1 MGAHRFSIT
10 GILAVFPM
18 RAMDVMTTNV
28 ITVDANTSVQEVARL
43 LSERG
48 ISGVPV
54 VDPADRLVGIVSEGD
69 LLHRVETGTE
79 RVSSRRRSL
88 WLDTI
93 ASDRELARDYVKSH
107 GRAAKDVMTREVV
120 SVTEKT
126 DLAEIAM
133 LLETKR
139 IKRVPVLRD
148 GKLVGIVSRA
158 NLVRALA
165 VTKSDQAVDVLK
177 DDRAIRAKLLAELM
191 GQEWFKTQDWFKIW
205 AADVIV
211 RDRVVH
217 FWLAANQ
224 SKRRDRPCV
233 SPPRTLLACGGSR
246 STSYHRLRRSQ
257 SHRPGLVS
265 FRASPGKRLP
275 R

>member
-1 MGAHRFSIT
+1 
-10 GILAVFPM
+10 M
-18 RAMDVMTTNV
+18 RAADIMTPHV
-28 ITVDANTSVQEVARL
+28 ITVDPDTSVQAVAKL
-43 LSERG
+43 LSEKG

-54 VDPADRLVGIVSEGD
+54 VDATDRLVGIVSEGD
-69 LLHRVETGTE
+69 LLHRAETGTE
-79 RVSSRRRSL
+79 RRIEHRRAR
-88 WLDTI
+88 WLDTV
-93 ASDRELARDYVKSH
+93 ASEMDLAREYAKSH
-107 GRAAKDVMTREVV
+107 GRKVKDVMTTNVI
-120 SVTEKT
+120 SVADTME
-126 DLAEIAM
+126 LADVAT

-165 VTKSDQAVDVLK
+165 ATKSDPAADAAD
-177 DDRAIRAKLLAELM
+177 DDRTIRAKLLAELM

-224 SKRRDRPCV
+224 TEEERQALRVAAENVAGVRRVEEHIIPSV
-233 SPPRTLLACGGSR
+233 
-246 STSYHRLRRSQ
+246 
-257 SHRPGLVS
+257 
-265 FRASPGKRLP
+265 
-275 R
+275 

>member
-1 MGAHRFSIT
+1 
-10 GILAVFPM
+10 M
-18 RAMDVMTTNV
+18 RAMDVMTTGV
-28 ITVDANTSVQEVARL
+28 ITVDPDTSVQAIATL

-54 VDPADRLVGIVSEGD
+54 VDAADRLLGIVSEGD

-79 RVSSRRRSL
+79 RLTRRRRSW

-93 ASDRELARDYVKSH
+93 ASDQELARDYVKSH
-107 GRAAKDVMTREVV
+107 GRTAKDVMTREVI
-120 SVTEKT
+120 SVTDTT
-126 DLAEIAM
+126 DLAEVAM

-139 IKRVPVLRD
+139 IKRVPVLHE

-165 VTKSDQAVDVLK
+165 VTKSDSAVDAAT
-177 DDRAIRAKLLAELM
+177 DDRAIRSKLLAELM

-224 SKRRDRPCV
+224 TEEERR
-233 SPPRTLLACGGSR
+233 A
-246 STSYHRLRRSQ
+246 LRIAAENIAGVRRVEEHIIPS
-257 SHRPGLVS
+257 V
-265 FRASPGKRLP
+265 
-275 R
+275 

>member
-1 MGAHRFSIT
+1 
-10 GILAVFPM
+10 M
-18 RAMDVMTTNV
+18 RAMDVMTTGV
-28 ITVDANTSVQEVARL
+28 ITVDPDTSVQAVAKL
-43 LSERG
+43 LFERG

-54 VDPADRLVGIVSEGD
+54 VDAADRLVGIVSEGD

-79 RVSSRRRSL
+79 RVAGRRRSW

-93 ASDRELARDYVKSH
+93 ASDQELARDYVKSH
-107 GRAAKDVMTREVV
+107 GRTAKDVMTREVIA
-120 SVTEKT
+120 VTEAT
-126 DLAEIAM
+126 DLAEVAM

-165 VTKSDQAVDVLK
+165 MITSDPADAAT
-177 DDRAIRAKLLAELM
+177 DDRTIRAMLLAELM

-224 SKRRDRPCV
+224 SEEERR
-233 SPPRTLLACGGSR
+233 A
-246 STSYHRLRRSQ
+246 LRVAALNVAGVQRVEEHIIPS
-257 SHRPGLVS
+257 V
-265 FRASPGKRLP
+265 
-275 R
+275 

>member
-1 MGAHRFSIT
+1 
-10 GILAVFPM
+10 M
-18 RAMDVMTTNV
+18 RAMDVMTTGV
-28 ITVDANTSVQEVARL
+28 ITVDPDMSVQAVAKL
-43 LSERG
+43 LFERG

-54 VDPADRLVGIVSEGD
+54 VDAADRLVGIVSEGD

-79 RVSSRRRSL
+79 RVAGRRRSW

-93 ASDRELARDYVKSH
+93 ASDQELARDYVKSH
-107 GRAAKDVMTREVV
+107 GRTAKDVMTREVIA
-120 SVTEKT
+120 VTEAT
-126 DLAEIAM
+126 DLAEVAM

-165 VTKSDQAVDVLK
+165 MITSDPADAAT
-177 DDRAIRAKLLAELM
+177 DDRTIRAELLAELM
-191 GQEWFKTQDWFKIW
+191 TQEWFKTQDWFKIW

-224 SKRRDRPCV
+224 SEEERR
-233 SPPRTLLACGGSR
+233 A
-246 STSYHRLRRSQ
+246 LRVAAQNVAGVRRVEEHIIPS
-257 SHRPGLVS
+257 V
-265 FRASPGKRLP
+265 
-275 R
+275 

>member
-1 MGAHRFSIT
+1 
-10 GILAVFPM
+10 M
-18 RAMDVMTTNV
+18 RAMDVMTTGV
-28 ITVDANTSVQEVARL
+28 ITADPDMSVQAVATL

-48 ISGVPV
+48 ISGVPI
-54 VDPADRLVGIVSEGD
+54 VDTADRLVGIVSEGD

-79 RVSSRRRSL
+79 RVTARSRSW

-93 ASDRELARDYVKSH
+93 ASDRELARDYSKSH
-107 GRAAKDVMTREVV
+107 GRAAKDVMTREVI
-120 SVTEKT
+120 SVTEMT
-126 DLAEIAM
+126 DLAEVAM

-165 VTKSDQAVDVLK
+165 VTKSDPAVDVTA
-177 DDRAIRAKLLAELM
+177 DDRIIRAKLLAELM
-191 GQEWFKTQDWFKIW
+191 GQDWCKTQDWFKIW

-224 SKRRDRPCV
+224 TDEERR
-233 SPPRTLLACGGSR
+233 A
-246 STSYHRLRRSQ
+246 LRVAAENIAGVRRVEEHVIPS
-257 SHRPGLVS
+257 V
-265 FRASPGKRLP
+265 
-275 R
+275 